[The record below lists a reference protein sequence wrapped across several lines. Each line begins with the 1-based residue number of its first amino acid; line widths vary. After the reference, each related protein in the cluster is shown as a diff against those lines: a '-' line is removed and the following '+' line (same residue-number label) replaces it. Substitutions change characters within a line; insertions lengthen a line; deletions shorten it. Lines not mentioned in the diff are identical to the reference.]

1 MYLYTI
7 SKLAKESTSYAM
19 QLFLKSPKIS
29 IQLLN
34 TMQGKSQL
42 KLINLLSYTI

>member
-29 IQLLN
+29 IQLN